1 MLDAQKHIAEELRI
15 VAFLYHSKASSL
27 ETVQKGFYICSQLGG
42 WYLHVTA
49 FPVA

>member
-1 MLDAQKHIAEELRI
+1 
-15 VAFLYHSKASSL
+15 
-27 ETVQKGFYICSQLGG
+27 VQKGFYICSQLGG